1 MNTHMGIALDAW
13 VLIDDDC
20 PMKSEVC
27 RTEAQFELGHSIGSL
42 HLIVSEEGLARLV
55 DVAGAALKDMRAG
68 AELRDQADNSVA
80 SQLACHGG
88 VQAAQALTG
97 AANDPQ
103 AGEDQH
109 VKAVKQHID
118 AQ

>member
-1 MNTHMGIALDAW
+1 MGIALDAW

-20 PMKSEVC
+20 RMKSEVC
-27 RTEAQFELGHSIGSL
+27 RTEAQLELGHGTGSL
-42 HLIVSEEGLARLV
+42 HLIASEEGLARLV

-68 AELRDQADNSVA
+68 AELDDQTDNSVPN
-80 SQLACHGG
+80 QLAYAE
-88 VQAAQALTG
+88 VFQAAQELTG

-109 VKAVKQHID
+109 VKAVKQQID